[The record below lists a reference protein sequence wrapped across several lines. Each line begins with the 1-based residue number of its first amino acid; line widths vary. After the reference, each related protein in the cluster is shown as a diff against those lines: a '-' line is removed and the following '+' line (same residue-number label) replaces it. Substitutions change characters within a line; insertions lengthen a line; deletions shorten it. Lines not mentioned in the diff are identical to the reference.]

1 MHEAKG
7 CEAALFDPMRS
18 AALVLLFAS
27 IWPLAAAEAPDA
39 GSDVPHTNIRKEL
52 LAEYQFVAPPKIPTL
67 PAPFLTD
74 TSTAPQ
80 TFTFMPQDPD
90 IMRMAPFTVREGA
103 NMDTLHAGIVRQ
115 EANARS
121 DAMTGKLGNGVH
133 VARLGPVGFY
143 AVTVFFV
150 PVAVGFGFSF

>member
-1 MHEAKG
+1 MHETKG

-27 IWPLAAAEAPDA
+27 IWPLAAADAPDA

-52 LAEYQFVAPPKIPTL
+52 LAEYQYVAPTRIPTL

-74 TSTAPQ
+74 ASTAPQ
-80 TFTFMPQDPD
+80 TVPLMPQDPD
-90 IMRMAPFTVREGA
+90 VVRMAPFTVREGVK
-103 NMDTLHAGIVRQ
+103 MDALHAGIVWQ
-115 EANARS
+115 KANARS
-121 DAMTGKLGNGVH
+121 DAMTGKLGIGVH

-143 AVTVFFV
+143 AVTVFFI